1 MLPAEQGDALW
12 IEYGPEARPHRVLID
27 GGVRKTAT
35 LIGARIAELP
45 KPDRQFDLLIVTH
58 IDSDHIGGVPKLLA
72 NPPPGLRFDDVW
84 FNAWR
89 HLQPDQL
96 GAVEG
101 EIVSAQLDRSGWNWN
116 AAFDGKA
123 VVVAATGK
131 LPRRTLRGGMTLT
144 LLSPTRER
152 LDVLRT
158 EWKKVVEAAG
168 LETGVQDEA
177 LAEAARR
184 RGIPDLLGDR
194 LDVDELA
201 AAKLVPDKAPANG
214 STIAVLAEYEG
225 LSCLLTGDA
234 HPDVLRAGLERLCK
248 ERHIERLRVSALK
261 VPHHGQPLQRIERRA
276 RTDRDGSVPVLETA
290 TRPGTRI
297 SRG

>member
-1 MLPAEQGDALW
+1 MTSLRRKLLAKGELTALCLTAYGDAGWQLGEGVSESMFRIEMLPAEQGDALW

-131 LPRRTLRGGMTLT
+131 LPRRTLPGGMTLT

-201 AAKLVPDKAPANG
+201 AAKLLCRTRHRQTGARSPYSPSTKA
-214 STIAVLAEYEG
+214 
-225 LSCLLTGDA
+225 
-234 HPDVLRAGLERLCK
+234 
-248 ERHIERLRVSALK
+248 
-261 VPHHGQPLQRIERRA
+261 
-276 RTDRDGSVPVLETA
+276 
-290 TRPGTRI
+290 
-297 SRG
+297 